1 MKQAFFAQ
9 TGRLL
14 FSGVVLVGLLLAT
27 VDGVAQAR
35 MPLRDALRKL
45 NQKRG
50 IFFLYDPNHING
62 HTVAKQISDK
72 TPIETVLQQ
81 LLTGTNLT
89 FRKIGDCYLIE
100 PPTPGST
107 IDTVATIVRKR
118 FTISGFVVEK
128 EGGERL
134 AGATVAVSDKW
145 GTTTNA
151 YGFYSLTIPQADAH
165 DLMVSLVGYQR
176 AYQRVRL
183 DRPLSL
189 IIELTPNAA
198 LDEVVLTSEATE
210 RACTNPQTGQHT
222 IPISLAENVP
232 AVAGEKDIL
241 KTLQWLPG
249 VQKGLDGQVGLHVRG
264 GGADQNLLILDE
276 APVYNANHLFGF
288 FSVFNVDALKSVRL
302 QKGGFSARYGGRL
315 SSVLDLNMRE
325 GNRQQL
331 RGEVGTGLVA
341 SRLLVEGPMLRN
353 RASFLLT
360 ARRTN
365 FPTALGGFVAGLLND
380 NSGANWRAGFYDL
393 NAKVNAE
400 LNPRNRLYLS
410 GYFGRDFFN
419 GTDSLSHNRL
429 WENAVRW
436 GNATGTLRWN
446 HLFSERLF
454 SNLSLIYS
462 NYGFSTHTQH
472 VPTERSPA
480 STTAQLWR
488 YFDGLTDMTL
498 KYDVDFFPSPAH
510 QLHGGVVATR
520 RLYQLNG
527 IEVNDP
533 ANARQLSHVAPEQ
546 SLETALYAEDTWTLN
561 RRITLNAGGRATLY
575 RIHQQSYVRAEPRVS
590 VSARLNETVALRASY
605 SEMNQFIHLLSNT
618 GQGLPTD
625 LWVPATARL
634 KPQRARQFVLG
645 LAHDLTPKLQLSV
658 EGYQKQMSHI
668 IGYHPN
674 ADFIGL
680 TSAQEAGDI
689 RWERNVT
696 SGNGT
701 ASGVELMVQKRTGRF
716 TGWAA
721 YTWAT
726 TRWQFDE
733 LNNGQ
738 PFYPAHD
745 RRHSLSVVSV
755 YTIAPT
761 LRLSANWTYS
771 SGNPQSLPVSGVPGL
786 GHLGLGGLAGPD
798 TQGGQTFGNEN
809 ALIQARGLA
818 NNFRAEPFHRL
829 DLSIQKTFKGVR
841 LAHVLE
847 VSVVNAYGRRNPF
860 YYDLQ
865 VNGNRQLTLQRV
877 SLFAFLPSLNYTL
890 RF

>member
-1 MKQAFFAQ
+1 
-9 TGRLL
+9 
-14 FSGVVLVGLLLAT
+14 
-27 VDGVAQAR
+27 

-50 IFFLYDPNHING
+50 IFFLYDPNHINSYYVSG
-62 HTVAKQISDK
+62 RISEK
-72 TPIETVLQQ
+72 KPVETVLQQ
-81 LLTGTNLT
+81 FLTGTNLS

-100 PPTPGST
+100 PVATGTSP
-107 IDTVATIVRKR
+107 DTVTNVARKR
-118 FTISGFVVEK
+118 FTISGFVTEQAS
-128 EGGERL
+128 GERL
-134 AGATVAVSDKW
+134 VGATVSISDKW
-145 GTTTNA
+145 GTTTNN
-151 YGFYSLTIPQADAH
+151 YGFYSLTIPEADAH

-176 AYQRVRL
+176 FYQRVRL
-183 DRPLSL
+183 NRSIQLN
-189 IIELTPNAA
+189 IELTPNTA
-198 LDEVVLTSEATE
+198 LDEVVLTAEATE
-210 RACTNPQTGQHT
+210 QACNNPQTGQHNL
-222 IPISLAENVP
+222 PMALAESVP

-249 VQKGLDGQVGLHVRG
+249 VQKGLDGQVSLHVRG

-288 FSVFNVDALKSVRL
+288 FSVFNVDALKNVRL

-315 SSVLDLNMRE
+315 SSVLDLSMRE
-325 GNRQQL
+325 GNQQRL
-331 RGEVGTGLVA
+331 QGEVGTGLVA
-341 SRLLVEGPMLRN
+341 SKLMIEGPMLRN

-393 NAKVNAE
+393 NAKINAE

-410 GYFGRDFFN
+410 GYFGRDFFT
-419 GTDSLSHNRL
+419 GTDSLTHNRL

-454 SNLSLIYS
+454 SNVSLIYS

-472 VPTERSPA
+472 VPTVTSPA
-480 STTAQLWR
+480 STSAQLWR
-488 YFDGLTDMTL
+488 YFDGLTDYTL
-498 KYDVDFFPSPAH
+498 KYDMDYYPNPAH
-510 QLHGGVVATR
+510 QLHAGLVATQR
-520 RLYQLNG
+520 MYQLNG

-533 ANARQLSHVAPEQ
+533 ANTLRVAHVAPAR
-546 SLETALYAEDTWTLN
+546 SLETALYAEDTWTPG
-561 RRITLNAGGRATLY
+561 RRLTVHVGGRATLY
-575 RIHQQSYVRAEPRVS
+575 RIHQQTYFRAEPRVS
-590 VSARLNETVALRASY
+590 VSAKLNEKMALRASY

-634 KPQRARQFVLG
+634 KPQHARQFVLG
-645 LAHDLTPKLQLSV
+645 LVRDLTPAVQLSI
-658 EGYQKQMSHI
+658 EGYQKQMNHI
-668 IGYHPN
+668 IGYRPD

-680 TSAQEAGDI
+680 TSAQDANDI

-696 SGNGT
+696 SGHGS
-701 ASGVELMVQKRTGRF
+701 ASGVEVMVQKRTGRLS
-716 TGWAA
+716 GWAA
-721 YTWAT
+721 YTWSIA
-726 TRWQFDE
+726 RWQFDE

-745 RRHSLSVVSV
+745 RRHSVSFV
-755 YTIAPT
+755 GSYNVTPT

-771 SGNPQSLPVSGVPGL
+771 SGNPQSLPVSGVSSF
-786 GHLGLGGLAGPD
+786 GHLGLGGVAAPN
-798 TQGGQTFGNEN
+798 TPGGQLFGNERV
-809 ALIQARGLA
+809 LVQARGLT

-829 DLSIQKTFKGVR
+829 DLGIQKTFKGTR

-847 VSVVNAYGRRNPF
+847 ANIVNLYGRRNPF

-865 VNGNRQLTLQRV
+865 LNANQQLTLQRV
-877 SLFAFLPSLNYTL
+877 SLFAFLPALNYTL